1 MDSHVDDNKL
11 VLKKNGKSF
20 YWAGKLL
27 PKKDINRAAE
37 LYSFCRIL
45 DDIADSGEANSHK
58 NLTDVKSIIKKNT
71 FSELKNIHSIKY
83 PKFLKE
89 SSKKVVIDLIEGL
102 ILDQKGILFKKEEE
116 LIRYSYHVAGTVGLM
131 MSKIIGVKSEKA
143 AQSAIDL
150 GIGMQLTNI
159 ARDVYEDSKMK
170 RIYLPANWIP
180 DISLDNLNNFEKLSS
195 EKNTKISNAIEKVIS
210 LSEKFYEN
218 GYAGLKYIPL
228 STRLG
233 IFIAANVYRGIGIK
247 IRLKKKKYNKD
258 RVYLNTFEKI
268 VITIKS
274 ISIFIFI
281 PLINYKYQ
289 KIRNSFPNENL

>member
-1 MDSHVDDNKL
+1 MINLELNSTAA
-11 VLKKNGKSF
+11 LKKEGKSF
-20 YWAGKLL
+20 YWASFFL
-27 PKKDINRAAE
+27 PKSSKKNAGI
-37 LYSFCRIL
+37 LYSICRYF
-45 DDIADSGEANSHK
+45 DDIADK
-58 NLTDVKSIIKKNT
+58 NNEDKTS
-71 FSELKNIHSIKY
+71 FLKNAIEEIKSN
-83 PKFLKE
+83 KNNKVNIFLQKN
-89 SSKKVVIDLIEGL
+89 KIDNLIFFDLIEGL
-102 ILDQKGILFKKEEE
+102 ILDQRNIKIKNKQE
-116 LIRYSYHVAGTVGLM
+116 LIIYSYHVAGTVGLM
-131 MSKIIGVKSEKA
+131 MSKILGVKNEKA

-180 DISLDNLNNFEKLSS
+180 DISLDDLNNFEKLSS
-195 EKNTKISNAIEKVIS
+195 EKNIKILNAIEKVIS

-218 GYAGLKYIPL
+218 GFAGLKYIPF
-228 STRLG
+228 SARLG
-233 IFIAANVYRGIGIK
+233 IFISANVYRGIGIK

-258 RVYLNTFEKI
+258 RVYLNIFEKI